1 MYLQPNA
8 VVRWF
13 KQLLEALKFL
23 EQNCIVHRD
32 LKLDNLLLSSDGNL
46 VVSDFG
52 KAILLDE
59 SFTIPYTHGKVN
71 THYQEFELLP
81 LPILHD
87 CTCM

>member
-1 MYLQPNA
+1 MLCVQPNA

-13 KQLLEALKFL
+13 KQLLEALTFL

-59 SFTIPYTHGKVN
+59 NFTIPYTHGKLN
-71 THYQEFELLP
+71 TSTTSLY
-81 LPILHD
+81 
-87 CTCM
+87 M